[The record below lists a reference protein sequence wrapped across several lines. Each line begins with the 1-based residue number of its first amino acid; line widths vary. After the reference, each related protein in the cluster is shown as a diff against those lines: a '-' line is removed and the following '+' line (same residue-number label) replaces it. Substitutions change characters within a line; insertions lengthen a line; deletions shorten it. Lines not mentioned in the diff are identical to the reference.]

1 MKDSAPET
9 STKDEKNLS
18 KGSMERTENES
29 SSMHRTRDEQ
39 ENGNTN
45 KVLYGNV
52 SGEDL
57 DKQKK

>member
-9 STKDEKNLS
+9 SNKDDKNLS
-18 KGSMERTENES
+18 KGSMFRTRNES
-29 SSMHRTRDEQ
+29 SNMHRIRDEQ
-39 ENGNTN
+39 ENGATD
-45 KVLYGNV
+45 KVLYGNL